1 MSKTTNGLSKRQNR
15 EVDYFLDLFSDVE
28 AALKKKLHRR
38 VNDPT
43 SVKKLIEEYE
53 RANKYWGNSAN
64 KLRNL
69 KDIRNL
75 LTHQRNSTFG
85 FPIAVA
91 PSSINALIE
100 LKAQLLKPEKVSM
113 NYRKTVKM
121 VCTDDSLVHVLI
133 LAFDNGFSQFPVIS
147 HGRFGGLITENEITR
162 WLGRQVKA
170 SSTSIDLATVLVRRV
185 LKEKGSSLKGIPIFQ
200 FRSLDTS
207 VEEVMSQFLL
217 DPTLEAI
224 LLTDSG
230 DKHTAI
236 EGIITQWDAARYA
249 ENGRQGTGDLIRS
262 NKKFST
268 TSNQH
273 STNSG

>member
-1 MSKTTNGLSKRQNR
+1 MFKATNGLSKRQNR
-15 EVDYFLDLFSDVE
+15 EVEDFLNLFSDVE

-38 VNDPT
+38 ANDST
-43 SVKKLIEEYE
+43 SVKELIEEYE
-53 RANKYWGNSAN
+53 RTNRYWVNSAN

-75 LTHQRNSTFG
+75 LTHQRTSTFG

-91 PSSINALIE
+91 LSSINALIE
-100 LKAQLLKPEKVSM
+100 LKEQLLKPEKVSM

-133 LAFDNGFSQFPVIS
+133 LAVENEFSQFPVVS

-162 WLGRQVKA
+162 WLGRRVKA
-170 SSTSIDLATVLVRRV
+170 NSTSLDLAKVSVRRV
-185 LKEKGSSLKGIPIFQ
+185 LKEKDSSLKGIPIFI
-200 FRSLDTS
+200 FRSLDAS

-217 DPTLEAI
+217 NPTLEAI

-230 DKHTAI
+230 DKHTTI

-249 ENGRQGTGDLIRS
+249 ENG
-262 NKKFST
+262 
-268 TSNQH
+268 
-273 STNSG
+273 